1 MEILTNVLVLVHLIG
16 MAGIVGG
23 WISLRARRVESGMG
37 LSVVVWGARFQI
49 LSGLALVGIHESQG
63 HALNHAKVGV
73 KLAVALACAAAAE
86 MAAAKARRAPTTATS
101 SITPGCSASSTLRL
115 PRCGRPRARTPR
127 KTVACVAPAVPGA
140 S

>member
-86 MAAAKARRAPTTATS
+86 MAAAKARKGTNDGNLIDYAGVLGILNTAIAALWETS
-101 SITPGCSASSTLRL
+101 GADAS
-115 PRCGRPRARTPR
+115 
-127 KTVACVAPAVPGA
+127 
-140 S
+140 